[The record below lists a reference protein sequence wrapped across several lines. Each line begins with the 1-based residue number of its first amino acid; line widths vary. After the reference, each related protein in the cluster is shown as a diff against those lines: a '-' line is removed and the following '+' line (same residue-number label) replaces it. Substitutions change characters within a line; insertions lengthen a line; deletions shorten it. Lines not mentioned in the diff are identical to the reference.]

1 VEVHISN
8 VDERE
13 AFRRESVI
21 TDLCCARVAGKG
33 RDGYREALTR
43 LAEELASAV

>member
-1 VEVHISN
+1 VHLSN

-21 TDLCCARVAGKG
+21 SDLCFARVAGKG

-43 LAEELASAV
+43 VAQELASPV